1 MTEKTFAELY
11 CIQKNIVIEE
21 FEALVLR
28 RGLYPH
34 ARLMAPLVKVLW
46 PDYFAA
52 DLDFVRSVG
61 RLRRFRD
68 YFHESEEF
76 AHHPANSGALRS
88 ILNIRVSSR
97 KIRRM
102 VKETLHAD
110 LVEGPGADSVSAVP
124 FGGKKPS

>member
-1 MTEKTFAELY
+1 MTEKTFSELY
-11 CIQKNIVIEE
+11 CIQQNIELEE
-21 FEALVLR
+21 FEIVVLK

-34 ARLMAPLVKVLW
+34 ARLVAPLVKMLW

-76 AHHPANSGALRS
+76 AHHPANTGTLRLM
-88 ILNIRVSSR
+88 LNVRVSSR
-97 KIRRM
+97 TIRRM

-110 LVEGPGADSVSAVP
+110 QLEGQGGDSVSAVP
-124 FGGKKPS
+124 FGGKNSG